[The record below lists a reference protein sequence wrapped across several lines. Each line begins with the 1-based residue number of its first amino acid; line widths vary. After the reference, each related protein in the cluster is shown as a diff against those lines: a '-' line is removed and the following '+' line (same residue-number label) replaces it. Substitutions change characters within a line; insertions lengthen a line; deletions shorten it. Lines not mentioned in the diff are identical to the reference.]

1 MLNMGWSSF
10 IRDTG
15 VYQDDMRMV
24 PEAVFHLK
32 ELTNLKACFVQ
43 QVKEVEMKSLRSKI
57 WFENAP
63 LILYSIL
70 KLNFANDHLQG
81 WLCITVTSKSC
92 TCHCFYIGLQICIS
106 GTRLKKKLLHSL

>member
-10 IRDTG
+10 IRDSG
-15 VYQDDMRMV
+15 VYQDGRRMV
-24 PEAVFHLK
+24 LEAMFHLK

-43 QVKEVEMKSLRSKI
+43 QVKEVEIKSLRSKI
-57 WFENAP
+57 RFENAP

-70 KLNFANDHLQG
+70 KLNFASDNLQG

-92 TCHCFYIGLQICIS
+92 TCHRFYTGLKICIS
-106 GTRLKKKLLHSL
+106 GTGLMLH

>member
-57 WFENAP
+57 WFENVP

-70 KLNFANDHLQG
+70 KLNFANNHLQG

-92 TCHCFYIGLQICIS
+92 TCGCFYTGLRICIS
-106 GTRLKKKLLHSL
+106 GTRLKKKLLH